1 MIIQVSDIPED
12 GLLIEG
18 ADALEQPF
26 ADASWVLDDLS
37 LRVEKSGDAV
47 FVSGRLVAKVPQG
60 CSRCLEPFQVTVE
73 PAIEARFVPDVAAP
87 GEERELGTQ
96 ELDTDVY
103 RAGQLDLRQLIE
115 TETSLALPMKALC
128 RDDCRG
134 LCPVCGGNRN
144 LVACTCESA
153 AADPRWAPLK
163 NLADR
168 LSR

>member
-1 MIIQVSDIPED
+1 MRHALATFTAVLSLAVPAALAQP
-12 GLLIEG
+12 L
-18 ADALEQPF
+18 ADP
-26 ADASWVLDDLS
+26 SRVLDDRS
-37 LRVEKSGDAV
+37 HRVETSGDAG
-47 FVSGRLVAKVPQG
+47 FVSGRLTARVPQG
-60 CSRCLEPFQVTVE
+60 CGRCLEPVQMTVE
-73 PAIEARFVPDVAAP
+73 PSIEARFVPDAASP

-103 RAGQLDLRQLIE
+103 RAGQLNLRELIE
-115 TETSLALPMKALC
+115 TETSLVLPMKALC

-144 LVACTCESA
+144 LVACSCESA
-153 AADPRWAPLK
+153 PTDPRWAPLK

>member
-1 MIIQVSDIPED
+1 MIIRVSEIPEE
-12 GLLIEG
+12 GLQIEG

-26 ADASWVLDDLS
+26 ADPSWVLDDLS

-47 FVSGRLVAKVPQG
+47 FVSGRLTARVPQG
-60 CSRCLEPFQVTVE
+60 CGRCLEPFHVTVE
-73 PAIEARFVPDVAAP
+73 PSIEARFVPDVASP
-87 GEERELGTQ
+87 NEERELGTQ

-103 RAGQLDLRQLIE
+103 RAGQLNLRELIE

-144 LVACTCESA
+144 LVACSCESA